1 MMHESLEADRIET
14 QALIRGPGRS
24 VPELG
29 RRVKL
34 FEIRA
39 RRLIARGLAGQ
50 YRSVFRG
57 RGIEFDEVRAY
68 APGDDVRL
76 IDWNVSA
83 RADGIHI
90 KKHIEEREQTVLLL
104 VDISASSDFGTRAQ
118 TKRELIAELCCVL
131 GLAAAAGHDRT
142 GLLLFTDRVEHFV
155 PPARG
160 RRHALRLVRDLL
172 GFRPVGRATNIGL
185 ALDYLNRVRRQPA
198 VVFLVSDF
206 ISHSYEDSLR
216 IAARRHDLVAVVVS
230 DVRERELPPVGL
242 VELKDIESGERVLVD
257 TSDPAWRQNLR
268 ARLEAEKIQ
277 RAELFRR
284 SGVDY
289 IELETGEAY
298 EAKLRRFLVAR
309 SKKWHFA

>member
-1 MMHESLEADRIET
+1 MNFWELTVKT
-14 QALIRGPGRS
+14 QALKREPSRT
-24 VPELG
+24 VPELE
-29 RRVKL
+29 RRIKL

-39 RRLIARGLAGQ
+39 RRLIARGLAGE

-83 RADGIHI
+83 RAGGIYI

-104 VDISASSDFGTRAQ
+104 VDVSASSDFGTRAQ

-172 GFRPVGRATNIGL
+172 GFQPLGRATDISL
-185 ALDYLNRVRRQPA
+185 ALDYLNGVRRQPA

-206 ISHSYEDSLR
+206 ISPSSYERSLR

-242 VELKDIESGERVLVD
+242 VELRDVESGERMLVD
-257 TSDPAWRQNLR
+257 TSDPVWQQELR

>member
-1 MMHESLEADRIET
+1 MNFWKLTVKT
-14 QALIRGPGRS
+14 QALMREPSRT

-29 RRVKL
+29 RRIKL

-39 RRLIARGLAGQ
+39 RRLIARGLAGE

-83 RADGIHI
+83 RAGGIYI

-104 VDISASSDFGTRAQ
+104 VDVSASSDFGTRAQ

-172 GFRPVGRATNIGL
+172 GFQPVGRATDISL
-185 ALDYLNRVRRQPA
+185 ALDYLNGVRRQPA

-206 ISHSYEDSLR
+206 INPSSYERSLR

-242 VELKDIESGERVLVD
+242 VELRDVESGERVLVD
-257 TSDPAWRQNLR
+257 TSDPVWQQGLR